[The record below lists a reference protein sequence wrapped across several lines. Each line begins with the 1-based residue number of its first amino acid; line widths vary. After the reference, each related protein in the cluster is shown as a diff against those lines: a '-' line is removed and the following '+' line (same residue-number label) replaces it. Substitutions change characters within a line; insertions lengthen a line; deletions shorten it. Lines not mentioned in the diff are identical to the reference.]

1 MVIQGRSCHTD
12 SIAIFH
18 ILFNFSGH
26 FAAVNHYTVMK
37 KLFFSI
43 FTLMLV
49 GSFACTG
56 SAQSTLTAD
65 QTEAMLKKDA
75 TVQLIDLRT
84 PEEIKRT
91 GMIQGARAVNF
102 YAPDFDAQIARLD
115 KSKPVVVYCA
125 AGGRSPQAAA
135 KMNKMGFSKVYD
147 YSGGMNDWK
156 SKGKKTVQ

>member
-1 MVIQGRSCHTD
+1 
-12 SIAIFH
+12 
-18 ILFNFSGH
+18 
-26 FAAVNHYTVMK
+26 MK
-37 KLFFSI
+37 KLFYSV
-43 FTLMLV
+43 FTLILLN
-49 GSFACTG
+49 SIACTG
-56 SAQSTLTAD
+56 NAQSTLTAD

-84 PEEIKRT
+84 PEEINRT
-91 GMIQGARAVNF
+91 GMIQGARAINF

-115 KSKPVVVYCA
+115 KNKPVVVDCA

-135 KMNKMGFSKVYD
+135 KMSKMGFAKVYD

>member
-1 MVIQGRSCHTD
+1 
-12 SIAIFH
+12 
-18 ILFNFSGH
+18 
-26 FAAVNHYTVMK
+26 MK
-37 KLFFSI
+37 KLFQFVFVLI
-43 FTLMLV
+43 LLNGV
-49 GSFACTG
+49 ACTG
-56 SAQSTLTAD
+56 NAQSTLTAD
-65 QTEAMLKKDA
+65 QTEAMIKKDP

-91 GMIQGARAVNF
+91 GMIQGARAINF
-102 YAPDFDAQIARLD
+102 YAQDFDTQIARLD

-135 KMNKMGFSKVYD
+135 KMSKMGFSKVYD

>member
-1 MVIQGRSCHTD
+1 
-12 SIAIFH
+12 
-18 ILFNFSGH
+18 
-26 FAAVNHYTVMK
+26 MK
-37 KLFFSI
+37 KLFYFV
-43 FTLMLV
+43 FTLILLS
-49 GSFACTG
+49 GIACTG
-56 SAQSTLTAD
+56 NAQSTLTAD

-91 GMIQGARAVNF
+91 GMIQGARAINF
-102 YAPDFDAQIARLD
+102 YASDFDAQIARLD

-125 AGGRSPQAAA
+125 AGGRSPQAAS
-135 KMNKMGFSKVYD
+135 KMSKMGFSKVYD

>member
-1 MVIQGRSCHTD
+1 MI
-12 SIAIFH
+12 
-18 ILFNFSGH
+18 
-26 FAAVNHYTVMK
+26 MK
-37 KLFFSI
+37 KLFYSI
-43 FTLMLV
+43 FAFILLSGV
-49 GSFACTG
+49 SCTG
-56 SAQSTLTAD
+56 NAQSTLTAD

-91 GMIQGARAVNF
+91 GTIQGARSINF
-102 YAPDFDAQIARLD
+102 YASDFDAQIALLD
-115 KSKPVVVYCA
+115 RNKPVIVYCA